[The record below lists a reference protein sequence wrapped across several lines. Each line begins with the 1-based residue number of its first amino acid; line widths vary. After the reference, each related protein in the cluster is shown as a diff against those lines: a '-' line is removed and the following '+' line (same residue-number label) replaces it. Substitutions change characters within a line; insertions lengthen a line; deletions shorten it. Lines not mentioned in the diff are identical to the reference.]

1 MNKIRIRCSSLGKIM
16 TSPRSGGGLSETAK
30 TYLRELFLELEF
42 GIRKEF
48 WSRYTDK
55 GIRVEKDSIRLANHV
70 LDWGLTDE
78 IIDGKQLYHENE
90 WISGMTDVCTDW
102 LLADV
107 KSSWDG
113 TTFPF
118 FESKLP
124 SKDYFYQLQG
134 YMWLTGHDE
143 AQLVYCL
150 TDTPKDILNDEI
162 RRELWKNKSI
172 DDDESIEEYVTLKH
186 SFDRVPK
193 KNRVKVFTIQ
203 RDESIFEKFKERIT
217 ECREYY
223 DSLYDIL

>member
-1 MNKIRIRCSSLGKIM
+1 MSGIRIRCSSLGKIM
-16 TSPRSGGGLSETAK
+16 TSPRSGGGLSETCK
-30 TYLRELFLELEF
+30 TYIREMFLELEF

-55 GIRVEKDSIRLANHV
+55 GIRVEKDSIRLANQV

-78 IIDGKQLYHENE
+78 LIESKQLYFENE
-90 WISGMTDVCTDW
+90 WISGSTDICTDW

-118 FESKLP
+118 FEQKNI

-150 TDTPKDILNDEI
+150 TDTPQDILDDEI
-162 RRELWKNKSI
+162 RRELWKNRTI
-172 DDDESIEEYVTLKH
+172 GTDAEIEQYVTLKH
-186 SFDRVPK
+186 SFDRIPM
-193 KNRVKVFTIQ
+193 KNRVKAFKIE
-203 RDESIFEKFKERIT
+203 RDEAVFEQIKSRIE

-223 DSLYDIL
+223 DTLYDIL